1 MIDVNLRGAMLMT
14 HAVLPGM
21 LERKRGAIIS
31 VASVAGHVALNPLYS
46 GTKFGLRGFSL
57 SLGRDLLRSGISVSL
72 VSPGFIDTGMNK
84 ESRLPM
90 PGPELVARTITN
102 LVVKPRREVVV
113 PGYYIPFVAIAN
125 TFPWLVDLVMS
136 RRK

>member
-1 MIDVNLRGAMLMT
+1 MSSAWGYAHDACCITRNA
-14 HAVLPGM
+14 
-21 LERKRGAIIS
+21 RKETWSNHLSCLCCRSCRAKSSLLWYQIR
-31 VASVAGHVALNPLYS
+31 VARFFVIPRSQSITQWYLCFS
-46 GTKFGLRGFSL
+46 GL
-57 SLGRDLLRSGISVSL
+57 
-72 VSPGFIDTGMNK
+72 PGFIDTGMNK

-113 PGYYIPFVAIAN
+113 PGYYSPFVAIAN